1 MRLSG
6 WLHELGL
13 RQLIQRRRRGYL
25 QFGHVRRNIAVLQET
40 QDSVGNCF
48 TASPCFARVATTLR
62 GRGLTPYYSRLS
74 G

>member
-40 QDSVGNCF
+40 QIRLAI
-48 TASPCFARVATTLR
+48 ASRPRLALR
-62 GRGLTPYYSRLS
+62 GLRQLFEAEA
-74 G
+74 